1 MFTRVRRMFAAMFN
15 WLMGKTES
23 QMTVPMLEQTVREML
38 ESLKSLREATAMTL
52 GFEARQEREFKVKKE
67 RVKTLQAQA
76 EEALRQGNEKLA
88 RRALQLQI
96 EAQTELDRADQM
108 YKSAK
113 VRADA
118 SRAKLK
124 VEEEKVQEKIRK
136 LGELKSIAAMNEAQ
150 KKMLEITDKYNIDGA
165 MSTFDN
171 AAQQIQEQSDKLAA
185 YDKIAVSEG
194 EELDKQLDQLTGKV
208 KVDQALDDLKRK
220 MGMIKEPAAS
230 QQQQQ
235 QQPEAQ
241 KISSAFDT
249 EKES

>member
-1 MFTRVRRMFAAMFN
+1 MVAAMFN
-15 WLMGKTES
+15 WMMGKTES

-38 ESLKSLREATAMTL
+38 ESLKTLREATAMTL

-76 EEALRQGNEKLA
+76 EEALRQGKENLA
-88 RRALQLQI
+88 RRALQLQM
-96 EAQTELDRADQM
+96 EAQSETERAEQM
-108 YKSAK
+108 WKSSK

-118 SRAKLK
+118 ARAKLK

-150 KKMLEITDKYNIDGA
+150 KKMGEITDKYNIDGA

-171 AAQQIQEQSDKLAA
+171 AAAAIQDESDRLAA
-185 YDKIAVSEG
+185 FDKIAVSEG

-208 KVDQALDDLKRK
+208 KVDAALQELKRK
-220 MGMIKEPAAS
+220 MGLVKETPAS

-235 QQPEAQ
+235 AEGQ

>member
-1 MFTRVRRMFAAMFN
+1 MFQRVRRMFSAMFN

-52 GFEARQEREFKVKKE
+52 GFEARQEREFKVKRE

-76 EEALRQGNEKLA
+76 EEALGQGNEKLA

-96 EAQTELDRADQM
+96 EAQGELDRADQM

-113 VRADA
+113 IRADA

-150 KKMLEITDKYNIDGA
+150 RKMLEITDKYNIDGA

-171 AAQQIQEQSDKLAA
+171 AATQIQEQSDKLAA

-194 EELDKQLDQLTGKV
+194 DELDKQLDQLTGKV

-220 MGMIKEPAAS
+220 MGLIKEPAAS